1 MDATNKATAKAAL
14 INQLIADHRKRIA
27 VTLQA
32 VRDAGTTLPEF
43 FEHVSDEFELKEY
56 DDQGEEIDTH
66 LDPDK
71 ILEAQVGSYLA
82 SQGRFTSRRFT
93 LVKTNLPRELKLAG
107 DGPDYVLTCRMVW
120 MEAWVEAMHPAIDEI
135 WDDVAACL
143 RSATEAAG
151 GRALLSPGKPV
162 EAWRT
167 FCKAFYP
174 CMVEKTDCSA
184 RDFRLRLHIEQNK
197 GPWFVFEE

>member
-1 MDATNKATAKAAL
+1 MDATIKVTEKGAL
-14 INQLIADHRKRIA
+14 IDQLIADHRKRIA

-32 VRDAGTTLPEF
+32 VREAGTTLPEF
-43 FEHVSDEFELKEY
+43 IESVSDEFALKEY
-56 DDQGEEIDTH
+56 DDQGDEIDTH
-66 LDPDK
+66 LDPEK
-71 ILEAQVGSYLA
+71 ILEAQVGFYLA
-82 SQGRFTSRRFT
+82 SRGRFTSRRFT
-93 LVKTNLPRELKLAG
+93 LVKTNLPRELKLVG
-107 DGPDYVLTCRMVW
+107 DGPDYVLKCRMLW
-120 MEAWVEAMHPAIDEI
+120 MEAWAEAMHPAIDEI
-135 WDDVAACL
+135 WDDVAVCL
-143 RSATEAAG
+143 KSAVEAAG

-174 CMVEKTDCSA
+174 SMVEKTGCAA

>member
-1 MDATNKATAKAAL
+1 MDATNKATAKAAI

-82 SQGRFTSRRFT
+82 SHGRFTSRRFT

-151 GRALLSPGKPV
+151 GGAVLRPGTPG
-162 EAWRT
+162 EA
-167 FCKAFYP
+167 
-174 CMVEKTDCSA
+174 
-184 RDFRLRLHIEQNK
+184 
-197 GPWFVFEE
+197 GPRF